1 MHSNV
6 AQYERFTLTRLSEMN
21 DQPLGCIQV
30 ITTTCIVGL
39 VTAPSLVSDA
49 HWLDDPYMAPSL
61 QH

>member
-1 MHSNV
+1 
-6 AQYERFTLTRLSEMN
+6 MN